1 MLWRRRFVIIII
13 FGLICVFVV
22 FLLFKYYFGDDV
34 KENKGINKLVIR
46 KRRDYIDLVIYDL
59 FFVY

>member
-34 KENKGINKLVIR
+34 KENKGKKLGIR

>member
-34 KENKGINKLVIR
+34 KENKGKKIVIR